1 MSADTERLYESMM
14 QSIVEG
20 EPEDAERLARE
31 ALALG
36 LDPLEAINRGFV
48 RGINDVGARFGC
60 GELFLPDLVRA
71 GAAMKAATQILEA
84 EMLKR
89 GTARRAAGVIV
100 LGTVK
105 GDIHEIGKNL
115 VGTLFTASGFR
126 VHDLGV
132 DVPYEQFAAKAA
144 EFGADLVGV
153 SALLTTTMVGQRR
166 VMEALEA
173 AGLRG
178 RVKVLVGGAPVTR
191 EWAREIGADGYSE
204 DAAGAVAVARQLL
217 SAHP

>member
-1 MSADTERLYESMM
+1 MMADTQQLFAMM
-14 QSIVEG
+14 TQSILEG

-31 ALALG
+31 ALAHG
-36 LDPLEAINRGFV
+36 VDPLEAINRGFV
-48 RGINDVGARFGC
+48 PGIDEVGRQFGC
-60 GELFLPDLVRA
+60 GDLFLPDLVRA

-89 GTARRAAGVIV
+89 GTARSVAGVVV

-115 VGTLFTASGFR
+115 VGTMFTANGFQ

-132 DVPYEQFAAKAA
+132 DVPIEKFVDRAGDLKA
-144 EFGADLVGV
+144 DIVGV
-153 SALLTTTMVGQRR
+153 SALLTTTMTGQRK
-166 VMEALEA
+166 VIEALDK

-178 RVKVLVGGAPVTR
+178 RLKVLIGGAPVTR
-191 EWAREIGADGYSE
+191 EWAREIGADGFSE
-204 DAAGAVAVARQLL
+204 DAGGAVTLARELL
-217 SAHP
+217 AQK

>member
-1 MSADTERLYESMM
+1 MSADIERMYEAMR
-14 QSIVEG
+14 QSVVDG

-31 ALALG
+31 ALAHG

-48 RGINDVGARFGC
+48 PGINTVGERFGC
-60 GELFLPDLVRA
+60 GEMFLPDLVRA
-71 GAAMKAATQILEA
+71 GAAMRAATQLLEA
-84 EMLKR
+84 ELLRR
-89 GTARRAAGVIV
+89 GAVRQAAGVLV

-115 VGTLFTASGFR
+115 VGTLFTANGFR

-132 DVPYEQFAAKAA
+132 DVPIEKFVDQAGAL
-144 EFGADLVGV
+144 GADLVGV
-153 SALLTTTMVGQRR
+153 SALLTTTMTGQRK
-166 VMEALEA
+166 VVEALDR

-178 RVKVLVGGAPVTR
+178 RIKVLIGGAPVTR

-217 SAHP
+217 SARP